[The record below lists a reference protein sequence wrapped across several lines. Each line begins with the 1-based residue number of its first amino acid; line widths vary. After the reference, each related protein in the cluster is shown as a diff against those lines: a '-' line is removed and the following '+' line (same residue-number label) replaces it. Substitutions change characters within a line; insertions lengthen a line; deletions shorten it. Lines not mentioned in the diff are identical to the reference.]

1 MKILNFHKINTLA
14 LFYFSLMA
22 LTAYTNSI
30 NLPHSEEST
39 LHRKNTEDLI
49 ENIETKIQKKINLR
63 KTKKSLKQINSTVEK
78 NQINHKDI
86 TEEQLKYIDNFTKNQ
101 HNNDYYMY
109 ASWFI
114 FVPLVLIIFVMTI
127 LSIAGFLIL
136 VLNSTNSNSPVD
148 KETLLRNQISRMNRE
163 NLGNQDVIDLLRLKY
178 RGKNKKKNHSNY
190 KPEPEP
196 EAILLNV

>member
-1 MKILNFHKINTLA
+1 MKILKIHKFITLTLFHFIL
-14 LFYFSLMA
+14 LG

-30 NLPHSEEST
+30 NLSHLDENR
-39 LHRKNTEDLI
+39 LHNKKIEDFMK
-49 ENIETKIQKKINLR
+49 NIETKGQKKSSLR
-63 KTKKSLKQINSTVEK
+63 KTKKNLKMKYPEI
-78 NQINHKDI
+78 NQINNKDV
-86 TEEQLKYIDNFTKNQ
+86 TKEQLKFIDNITKNQ
-101 HNNDYYMY
+101 QNNDYYMY

-136 VLNSTNSNSPVD
+136 ILNSTNSNSPFD
-148 KETLLRNQISRMNRE
+148 KETYLRNQISRMNRN
-163 NLGNQDVIDLLRLKY
+163 NLTNQDCIDLLKLKY
-178 RGKNKKKNHSNY
+178 RSKNQKKNNHSNY

>member
-39 LHRKNTEDLI
+39 LHRKNTDDLI
-49 ENIETKIQKKINLR
+49 ENIEKKIQKKINLR
-63 KTKKSLKQINSTVEK
+63 KTKKPLKQIKSTVEK
-78 NQINHKDI
+78 NQISHQNI
-86 TEEQLKYIDNFTKNQ
+86 TEEQLKFIDNFTKNT
-101 HNNDYYMY
+101 HYNDYYMY

-148 KETLLRNQISRMNRE
+148 KETLLRNQISRINRE
-163 NLGNQDVIDLLRLKY
+163 SLGNQDVIDLLRLKY
-178 RGKNKKKNHSNY
+178 RVKNKKKNHSSY

>member
-1 MKILNFHKINTLA
+1 MKILNFYKLNTLA

-22 LTAYTNSI
+22 LTAYTTSI
-30 NLPHSEEST
+30 NLPQSEERNV
-39 LHRKNTEDLI
+39 HRKNIEGLV
-49 ENIETKIQKKINLR
+49 ENIETKIQKKISLR
-63 KTKKSLKQINSTVEK
+63 KTKKNLKIKSAEK

-86 TEEQLKYIDNFTKNQ
+86 TEEQLKFIDNFNKNQ
-101 HNNDYYMY
+101 HSNDYYMY
-109 ASWFI
+109 ASWFV

-136 VLNSTNSNSPVD
+136 ILNSTNSNTPSD
-148 KETLLRNQISRMNRE
+148 KEAYLRNQLNRV
-163 NLGNQDVIDLLRLKY
+163 NRNNITNQDVIDLLRLKH